1 MSMVMVSLLAL
12 GLLLLFASPWL
23 ARLIARGGDAGGLTR
38 ILQAVALII
47 LVVALLTMPRS
58 PESTAFPAP
67 EQGPPGARP

>member
-1 MSMVMVSLLAL
+1 MSMVMVGLLAL

-23 ARLIARGGDAGGLTR
+23 ARLITRGGDAGGLTR

-58 PESTAFPAP
+58 PQSTAFPEP